1 VSVEE
6 GIATTLGLK
15 LGDTLRFDV
24 GGMQSE
30 AKVTS
35 LRKVDWG
42 SMRAN
47 FFVMYP
53 VSKLPDMP
61 VTYMGAFRAPEKKGF
76 DNALVR
82 AFPNVTNVDMTP
94 RSTRCRACWTR

>member
-1 VSVEE
+1 VC
-6 GIATTLGLK
+6 
-15 LGDTLRFDV
+15 
-24 GGMQSE
+24 QNE
-30 AKVTS
+30 ARITS

-53 VSKLPDMP
+53 VASLADVPA
-61 VTYMGAFRAPEKKGF
+61 TYMAAFRAPDNPGF

-82 AFPNVTNVDMTP
+82 AVSQHHQRGHERHAP
-94 RSTRCRACWTR
+94 RCSACWTR

>member
-1 VSVEE
+1 VEE
-6 GIATTLGLK
+6 GLATTLGLK

-24 GGMQSE
+24 GGMVSE
-30 AKVTS
+30 AKITS

-53 VSKLPDMP
+53 VSALPDLP
-61 VTYMGAFRAPEKKGF
+61 VTYMGAFRAPRR
-76 DNALVR
+76 R
-82 AFPNVTNVDMTP
+82 A
-94 RSTRCRACWTR
+94 STTAGAQLPQHHQRRHDGTLNQVQACWTR